1 MSSLVLA
8 GVPAADAIA
17 AHSQSVFF
25 EAPGL
30 LLNPATRQSTTAVL
44 QRLGVNALR
53 VELSWHTVAPQPNS
67 IHRPAFDATD
77 PAAYNWGRYDALI
90 QEAHRLGWK
99 VLLTVTSP
107 VPRWATANPR
117 AGSLITRP
125 SARQFRQF
133 MTAVGRHYA
142 GAVSLFA
149 IWNEPNH
156 HEFLEPQFNP
166 NGTPASPLIYRGLFQ
181 AGYAGL
187 QAAGIANPAVLMG
200 ETAPEGEA
208 FASPPVRAGSAH
220 NVGPLVF
227 LRDTLCLSSRYRRSG
242 SCSAL
247 QASGWGIH
255 PYASAA
261 GPLSV
266 PHNPESV
273 TIGSLGRITGALDLA
288 ARAHA
293 IPSRLPV
300 YITEFGV
307 MSKPNRYQGV
317 SVAQQAEYDAISERA
332 AYENPRVA
340 SFSQYLLRDDP
351 VSARHVSY
359 PDRARVRHRDPQ
371 AAVRRLLG
379 AAHRLAARPC
389 IPPVGSRAAGE
400 LRDER
405 DGGSRT
411 RRLAAL
417 HHDVAGGHQQQ
428 RLLAA
433 LLHDRR
439 RPLACALDQPHRRPV
454 RRTADS
460 GVLKPGAGE
469 RPHDGRLY
477 IRRSAGRL
485 PCGDGVR
492 SCNRR

>member
-1 MSSLVLA
+1 MICTSVLT
-8 GVPAADAIA
+8 GVLAADAIA

-77 PAAYNWGRYDALI
+77 PAAYNWSRYDTLI
-90 QEAHRLGWK
+90 EEAHRLGWK

-117 AGSLITRP
+117 AGSLVTRP
-125 SARQFRQF
+125 SASQFRQF

-142 GAVSLFA
+142 GEVSLFA

-156 HEFLEPQFNP
+156 HEFLEPQFNT
-166 NGTPASPLIYRGLFQ
+166 NGTPASPMIYRGLFE

-187 QAAGIANPAVLMG
+187 QAAGIAHPAVLIG

-208 FASPPVRAGSAH
+208 YASPPVRAGSAH

-227 LRDTLCLSSRYRRSG
+227 LRDALCLNSRYRRSG
-242 SCSAL
+242 SCSSL
-247 QASGWGIH
+247 QPSGWAIH

-273 TIGSLGRITGALDLA
+273 TIGSLSRITGALDLA
-288 ARAHA
+288 ARTHA
-293 IPSRLPV
+293 IPSHLPV

-351 VSARHVSY
+351 VSARHVSFQTGLEY
-359 PDRARVRHRDPQ
+359 VNGTPKPLFGGFSLPLTVSRRGHGYALWGHVRPASSATTVTVEAERAGSRRFTTLSQVATNSSGYWQLYSSVAAGRWRVRWTSPAGARY
-371 AAVRRLLG
+371 LG
-379 AAHRLAARPC
+379 PA
-389 IPPVGSRAAGE
+389 IRA
-400 LRDER
+400 
-405 DGGSRT
+405 
-411 RRLAAL
+411 
-417 HHDVAGGHQQQ
+417 
-428 RLLAA
+428 
-433 LLHDRR
+433 
-439 RPLACALDQPHRRPV
+439 
-454 RRTADS
+454 
-460 GVLKPGAGE
+460 
-469 RPHDGRLY
+469 Y
-477 IRRSAGRL
+477 
-485 PCGDGVR
+485 
-492 SCNRR
+492 